1 MGHFKK
7 KLGNEPDY
15 MVRLTSLV
23 YDNDKN
29 TTKRTRLRDRNTLQ
43 INTQDREIHELNYMI
58 VHHNR

>member
-23 YDNDKN
+23 YDNDKS

-43 INTQDREIHELNYMI
+43 INTQDREIHELNNMI

>member
-7 KLGNEPDY
+7 KFGNEPDY

-23 YDNDKN
+23 YDNDKS

-43 INTQDREIHELNYMI
+43 INTQDREIHELNNMI